1 MNMGFKKWL
10 LNKLIPS
17 IEGIAIDQYSNK
29 PTKKEFSL
37 IASEEDIKNCFRLI
51 LGRNPNP
58 EEWKGHTSLAGL
70 ELSEVVSSYLNSL
83 EFKSRNLL
91 KYDENIT
98 KCITSFGF
106 EIYVN
111 SKDPLIG
118 KPISQGN
125 IYEKNI
131 SNIFTKYLTKDMT
144 ILDIGANIGWY
155 SLLSAHSLQD
165 ECKIYAFEPFS
176 FNSKLLLASQLTNKF
191 KSISL
196 IQSAV
201 GDMNGTVGFGATGSN
216 GQCQE
221 INNNIETIL
230 NSDTVNIIRIDDI
243 INEKIDVIKIDIEG
257 AEYKAL
263 KGSIQTI
270 KESLPIIFSEFTPTA
285 MPTVSGVKWN
295 EYLNFMID
303 LGYKIKI
310 IEEQLIECGKDIN
323 KVYKIFKEKEKDH
336 LDLIF
341 YIDQ

>member
-1 MNMGFKKWL
+1 MGFKKWL
-10 LNKLIPS
+10 FNSSNPS
-17 IEGIAIDQYSNK
+17 IEGIATDQDNNK
-29 PTKKEFSL
+29 KTKEKYNL

-58 EEWKGHTSLAGL
+58 EEWKGHSSLAGL
-70 ELSEVVSSYLNSL
+70 ELNLVVSSYLNSL

-91 KYDENIT
+91 TYDENIK

-111 SKDPLIG
+111 LKDPLIG
-118 KPISQGN
+118 NPISQG
-125 IYEKNI
+125 IVYEKNV
-131 SNIFTKYLTKDMT
+131 SNTFTKYLKKDMT

-155 SLLSAHSLQD
+155 SLLTAHSLQD

-176 FNSKLLLASQLTNKF
+176 FNSKLLLASKLTNKF

-201 GDMNGTVGFGATGSN
+201 GDKTGTVCFGATGSN

-221 INNNIETIL
+221 VSNDIKTIL
-230 NSDTVNIIRIDDI
+230 NSDTVNMIRIDDI
-243 INEKIDVIKIDIEG
+243 INEKIDLIKIDIEG

-263 KGSIQTI
+263 IGSMKTL

-285 MPTVSGVKWN
+285 MPSVSGVEWN
-295 EYLNFMID
+295 EYLNLMIN

-310 IEEQLIECGKDIN
+310 IEEQLIECDKDIN
-323 KVYKIFKEKEKDH
+323 KVFKIFREKEKDH

-341 YIDQ
+341 YIDK

>member
-1 MNMGFKKWL
+1 MGFKKWL
-10 LNKLIPS
+10 FNSSNPS
-17 IEGIAIDQYSNK
+17 IEGIATDQDNNK
-29 PTKKEFSL
+29 KTKEKYNL

-58 EEWKGHTSLAGL
+58 EEWKGHSSLAGL
-70 ELSEVVSSYLNSL
+70 ELNLVVSSYLNSL

-91 KYDENIT
+91 TYDENIK

-111 SKDPLIG
+111 LKDPLIG
-118 KPISQGN
+118 NPISQG
-125 IYEKNI
+125 IVYEKNV
-131 SNIFTKYLTKDMT
+131 SNTFTKYLKKDMT

-155 SLLSAHSLQD
+155 SLLTAHSLQD
-165 ECKIYAFEPFS
+165 ECKIYAFEPYS
-176 FNSKLLLASQLTNKF
+176 FNSKLILASQSTNNF
-191 KSISL
+191 KSINL

-201 GDMNGTVGFGATGSN
+201 GNQTGTVQFGATGSN

-221 INNNIETIL
+221 INNDIDTIL
-230 NSDTVNIIRIDDI
+230 NSDIVNMIKIDDI
-243 INEKIDVIKIDIEG
+243 IHEKIDIIKIDIEG

-263 KGSIQTI
+263 IGSIKTL

-285 MPTVSGVKWN
+285 MPSISGVGWD
-295 EYLNFMID
+295 EYLNLMIN

-310 IEEQLIECGKDIN
+310 IEEDIIECNEDIN
-323 KVYKIFKEKEKDH
+323 KVFKIFKEQEKDH

-341 YIDQ
+341 YIDK